1 MKDHV
6 GEELVHVDDG
16 DEEAE
21 YVDDKMTSGGQ
32 VCRLS
37 FLSLF
42 RCDEEWTEHLPLSGR
57 GDVKDKDSA
66 ADKAVTT
73 EVSKSIDLF
82 K

>member
-6 GEELVHVDDG
+6 GEELVHLDDG

-21 YVDDKMTSGGQ
+21 YVDDQLT
-32 VCRLS
+32 CRQFVVFLI
-37 FLSLF
+37 LSLF

-66 ADKAVTT
+66 ADKAVTK